1 MNFNIII
8 AIIFGILALV
18 LGVFDT
24 IHASLSFNK
33 EDKSGIVSNNVP
45 SLFLFTGI
53 IIIIIAMF
61 YIYSQYQVLLL

>member
-8 AIIFGILALV
+8 AIVFGILGLV
-18 LGVFDT
+18 LGISDT
-24 IHASLSFNK
+24 IYASLLLNK
-33 EDKSGIVSNNVP
+33 EDKLGVTNNNTP

-61 YIYSQYQVLLL
+61 YIYSQYQLL